1 MATDTGVME
10 EPPHHPINDI
20 VVLYPPTEDPSPQ
33 TLANTVVLLA
43 CFTAGIAGNTSQ
55 LALQL
60 YTNRFSM
67 SRKME
72 HSQYYIALLH
82 IVYFFISIAL
92 PSIIIENLVKMWMFG
107 MVTCAS
113 HFILVTSGRAVI
125 GWILVFIVVDQ
136 IIFSDFWKCLNRI
149 NLRRVFY
156 ASLVFLAVFAI
167 LIVAPSLLYIKI
179 IVYDEYTHISNFR
192 IETYSCSTLLPKQVS
207 FYSNSFALAFDYII
221 PILLVIVLFTIYLG
235 KASKR
240 RSHSSYSHQWKINAY
255 IVLLTFFHFLAY
267 LPHWTAILLLF
278 VAENWS
284 IHIPDWV
291 LVVLQ
296 QLVLLLPHL
305 TAALAW
311 LPLSNLSALLADRSR
326 RLYNESY
333 NRLLR
338 PRRQNTWM
346 ETSGF

>member
-1 MATDTGVME
+1 MTTETAVAH
-10 EPPHHPINDI
+10 EPHPFDDI
-20 VVLYPPTEDPSPQ
+20 VVLYPPTEDPTSQ
-33 TLANTVVLLA
+33 TLANTVVLLI
-43 CFTAGIAGNTSQ
+43 CFTAGIAGNASQ
-55 LALQL
+55 FALQL

-72 HSQYYIALLH
+72 HSQYYIAILH
-82 IVYFFISIAL
+82 VVYFFISIAL

-113 HFILVTSGRAVI
+113 HFILVTAGRAVI

-136 IIFSDFWKCLNRI
+136 MIFSDFWKCLQRVD
-149 NLRRVFY
+149 LRRAFY
-156 ASLVFLAVFAI
+156 ASLVFLLVFAI
-167 LIVAPSLLYIKI
+167 LIVSPSLFYIKI
-179 IVYDEYTHISNFR
+179 IVYEEYSQISNFR
-192 IETYSCSTLLPKQVS
+192 IDTYSCSTLLPKHVS
-207 FYSNSFALAFDYII
+207 FYTNSFALALDYIA
-221 PILLVIVLFTIYLG
+221 PILLIIILFTIYLG
-235 KASKR
+235 KATKR
-240 RSHSSYSHQWKINAY
+240 RSNSSYSHQWKINAY

-278 VAENWS
+278 VAENWA
-284 IHIPDWV
+284 IHIPDWT
-291 LVVLQ
+291 LTVLQ
-296 QLVLLLPHL
+296 QLILLLPHL

-311 LPLSNLSALLADRSR
+311 LPLSNLSTLLADRSR
-326 RLYNESY
+326 CHCNEPY